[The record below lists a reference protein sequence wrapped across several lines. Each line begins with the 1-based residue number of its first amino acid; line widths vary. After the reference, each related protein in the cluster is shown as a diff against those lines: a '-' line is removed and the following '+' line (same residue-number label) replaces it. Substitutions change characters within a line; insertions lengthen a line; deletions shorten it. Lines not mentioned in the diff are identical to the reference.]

1 MNPDKGPWVSNGFT
15 IKIKTITAVSIFQSL
30 EKSNFVKSAK
40 HKHLLI
46 KAFTQVIL
54 N

>member
-1 MNPDKGPWVSNGFT
+1 MTPDGGPWVSNGFT
-15 IKIKTITAVSIFQSL
+15 MKIKTVLAVSIFQSL
-30 EKSNFVKSAK
+30 EKSNFVKSTK

-46 KAFTQVIL
+46 KAFTQMIL